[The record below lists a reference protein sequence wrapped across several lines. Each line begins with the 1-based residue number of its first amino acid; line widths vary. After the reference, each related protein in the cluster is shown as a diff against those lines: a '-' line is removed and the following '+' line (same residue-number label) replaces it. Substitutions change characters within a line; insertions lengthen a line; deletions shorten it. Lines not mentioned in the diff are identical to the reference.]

1 VRVDV
6 LLDATTTTIAVERVS
21 AFSVS
26 FTIPLTHQIY
36 HLAGESP
43 AASLFIG
50 SRAALG
56 ESSEP
61 MTGSLRSKYL

>member
-6 LLDATTTTIAVERVS
+6 LLDATTTTVAVEQVS
-21 AFSVS
+21 AISVI

-36 HLAGESP
+36 HVAADWL

-56 ESSEP
+56 ESTEP
-61 MTGSLRSKYL
+61 MTGSLRPEHL